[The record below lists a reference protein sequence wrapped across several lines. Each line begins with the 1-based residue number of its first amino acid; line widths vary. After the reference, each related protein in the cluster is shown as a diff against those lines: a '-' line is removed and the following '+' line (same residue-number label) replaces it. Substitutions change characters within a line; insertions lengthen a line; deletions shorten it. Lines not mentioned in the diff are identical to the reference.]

1 MRTSLSSSVMSPC
14 TVAPQVE
21 QFKHLFASV
30 PEGSGCKRDGSD
42 GRRMPSPVCVS
53 VSRPNATSVSLIEK
67 MRSVEPIVGW
77 SMWTIIGNG
86 TFYGVNHTALQD
98 GDTVTICN
106 KWGNTRAVF
115 HDHDARSARPA
126 LMAAYYRGAPEPP
139 AIAEAHAAGTLAV
152 SVHLRNGD
160 TARLRNPGHTLRYTR
175 AVDLVPMMS
184 VVAEL
189 PSRWQTYCCQIY
201 STHSVCICMI

>member
-1 MRTSLSSSVMSPC
+1 MYRGT
-14 TVAPQVE
+14 TQIE
-21 QFKHLFASV
+21 QFRHLFASL
-30 PEGSGCKRDGSD
+30 PEGAGCKRDGSD

-53 VSRPNATSVSLIEK
+53 VSKPNTTSVKLRQRMK
-67 MRSVEPIVGW
+67 SVAPIVGW
-77 SMWTIIGNG
+77 SLWTIIGKG
-86 TFYGVNHTALQD
+86 AFNHTASLQD

-106 KWGNTRAVF
+106 EWGNTRA
-115 HDHDARSARPA
+115 HLWADHDARSVRPA

-160 TARLRNPGHTLRYTR
+160 TAKLRGPGHKLRYTR

-184 VVAEL
+184 VVAAL
-189 PSRWQTYCCQIY
+189 PSR
-201 STHSVCICMI
+201 